1 MSGSIRTRKWREKR
15 AAEGKK
21 SFTVLLSTEAQLII
35 NLEKEK
41 TGDNYSDILE
51 RALKA
56 LNRPEHINPSTSSI
70 PSIPSR
76 EQHHRPAAEE
86 KLSELSGL
94 SSDSRV
100 NHTRILIDDLQNY
113 EFNED
118 RVDFSYKKG
127 PADYL
132 NRNRKENILKR
143 LVKIPGKKKWF
154 R

>member
-56 LNRPEHINPSTSSI
+56 LNSPEHINPAT
-70 PSIPSR
+70 PPSR
-76 EQHHRPAAEE
+76 EQIPQPAAEE
-86 KLSELSGL
+86 KQSELPVI
-94 SSDSRV
+94 SSNHRV
-100 NHTRILIDDLQNY
+100 SHTRILIDDLQNY

-127 PADYL
+127 AADYL

>member
-51 RALKA
+51 RALKS
-56 LNRPEHINPSTSSI
+56 LISPEHINLST
-70 PSIPSR
+70 PSR
-76 EQHHRPAAEE
+76 EQHPRPAAEE
-86 KLSELSGL
+86 KHSELPGI

-100 NHTRILIDDLQNY
+100 HTRILIDDLQNY